1 MSEALKL
8 GGREGG
14 LSISC
19 IVFHCVAAA
28 LHCNLSVALLYD
40 VGLSRY
46 LYVRAGGLA
55 APCRENFAAQSRVVE
70 EEEEEEEG
78 EPRVQISFQVVRL
91 PPCLAMQHT
100 LINSD

>member
-1 MSEALKL
+1 M
-8 GGREGG
+8 
-14 LSISC
+14 
-19 IVFHCVAAA
+19 FHCVAAA

-70 EEEEEEEG
+70 EEEEEEVEEEEG
-78 EPRVQISFQVVRL
+78 EPSPNLISSCKVTAL
-91 PPCLAMQHT
+91 LSHAAHP
-100 LINSD
+100 D